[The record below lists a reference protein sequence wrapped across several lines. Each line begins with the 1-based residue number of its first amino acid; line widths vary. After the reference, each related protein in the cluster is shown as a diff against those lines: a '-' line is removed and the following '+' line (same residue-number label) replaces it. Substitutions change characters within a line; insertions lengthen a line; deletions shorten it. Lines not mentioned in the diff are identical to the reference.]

1 MFRMEHFKIEF
12 VMKVT
17 NVGQTSKST
26 DGRAF
31 SDVMLRGVL
40 DSATINNV
48 DEYVAKILAGHMF
61 GRVRVTIEPVTIE
74 PVED

>member
-1 MFRMEHFKIEF
+1 MSGMQDFKIEF

-17 NVGQTSKST
+17 SVGQMSKAA

-31 SDVMLRGVL
+31 SDVTLRGPAV
-40 DSATINNV
+40 SATFSNV
-48 DEYVAKILAGHMF
+48 SEDAARAIAGCIF
-61 GRVRVTIEPVTIE
+61 GKVRITIE

>member
-17 NVGQTSKST
+17 NVGQMAKAA

-31 SDVMLRGVL
+31 SDVTLRGPAASATFANVSE
-40 DSATINNV
+40 DSARAI
-48 DEYVAKILAGHMF
+48 AGRIF
-61 GRVRVTIEPVTIE
+61 GKVRVTIEPV
-74 PVED
+74 ED